1 MVRRLVT
8 NYRGGG
14 VSDSSHQEVEQLV
27 NAYLSIWGQQEYSK
41 IPDLVSESFEMHG
54 PFTPEEGIRGRDGLE
69 EWMREVTS
77 GFPDF
82 RTDVLDVVSGDDLVM
97 GEATV
102 TGMHEGEF
110 DGVPPTGRE
119 VESRAMEKFHV
130 ADGTDREHR
139 GYFDQQEMLEQLG
152 LVDE

>member
-1 MVRRLVT
+1 MT
-8 NYRGGG
+8 
-14 VSDSSHQEVEQLV
+14 EATEEAEQLV
-27 NAYLSIWGQQEYSK
+27 NAYLSMWEQQEYSK

-82 RTDVLDVVSGDDLVM
+82 RTDVLDVLSSDDLVM
-97 GEATV
+97 CEITV
-102 TGMHEGEF
+102 SGTHEGEF

-119 VESRAMEKFHV
+119 VEIRAMEKFDV
-130 ADGTDREHR
+130 ADGTVREHR
-139 GYFDQQEMLEQLG
+139 VYFDQQEMLEQLG
-152 LVDE
+152 LADE

>member
-1 MVRRLVT
+1 MT
-8 NYRGGG
+8 
-14 VSDSSHQEVEQLV
+14 EATEEAEQLV
-27 NAYLSIWGQQEYSK
+27 NAYLSMWEQQEYSK

-82 RTDVLDVVSGDDLVM
+82 RTDVLDVLSSDDLVM
-97 GEATV
+97 CEVTV
-102 TGMHEGEF
+102 SGTHEGEF

-119 VESRAMEKFHV
+119 VEIRAMEKFDV
-130 ADGTDREHR
+130 ADGTVREHR
-139 GYFDQQEMLEQLG
+139 VYFDQQEMLEQLG
-152 LVDE
+152 LADE

>member
-1 MVRRLVT
+1 MT
-8 NYRGGG
+8 
-14 VSDSSHQEVEQLV
+14 EATEEAEQLV
-27 NAYLSIWGQQEYSK
+27 NAYLSMWEQQEYSK

-82 RTDVLDVVSGDDLVM
+82 RTDVLDVLSSDDLVM
-97 GEATV
+97 CEVTV
-102 TGMHEGEF
+102 SGTHEGEF

-119 VESRAMEKFHV
+119 VEIRAMEKFDV
-130 ADGTDREHR
+130 ADSTVREHR
-139 GYFDQQEMLEQLG
+139 VHFDQQEMLEQLE
-152 LVDE
+152 LADE

>member
-1 MVRRLVT
+1 MT
-8 NYRGGG
+8 
-14 VSDSSHQEVEQLV
+14 EATEEAEQLV
-27 NAYLSIWGQQEYSK
+27 NAYLSMWEQQEYSK

-82 RTDVLDVVSGDDLVM
+82 RTDVLNVLSSDDLVM
-97 GEATV
+97 CEVTV
-102 TGMHEGEF
+102 SGTHEGEF

-119 VESRAMEKFHV
+119 VEIRAMEKFDV
-130 ADGTDREHR
+130 ADGTVREHR
-139 GYFDQQEMLEQLG
+139 VYFDQQEMLEQLG
-152 LVDE
+152 LADE